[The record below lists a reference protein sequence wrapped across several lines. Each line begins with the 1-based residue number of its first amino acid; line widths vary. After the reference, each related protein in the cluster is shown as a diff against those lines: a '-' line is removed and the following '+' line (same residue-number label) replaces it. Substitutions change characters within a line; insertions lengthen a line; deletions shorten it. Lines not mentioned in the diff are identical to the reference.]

1 MESLTKII
9 INILIIFLNNML
21 PNSTPIHTQ
30 SNPTQNYSFALGVMA
45 SLFFTFGFITCLN
58 DILSPYLQKL
68 LKLNYTQT
76 SLVQVA
82 FFLAYFV
89 ISPPS
94 SFIIQKIGYKMGM
107 ALGLLLSGVGCAMF
121 YPASVALSYPLFL
134 CALFVLAGG
143 IALLQTA
150 SNPYISALG
159 NPETSSSRLALVQ
172 AFNSV
177 GTTIAPFVGTY
188 LLLQNTKN
196 TTAQDLQVPYLML
209 GLAFFGLAILV
220 YNLSLPAIQS
230 EVETQSAEDN
240 AKTSALQYPQLV
252 LGIIG
257 IFVYVG
263 AEVAIGTY
271 LTNFLGEPHIA
282 NLPKEKA
289 GYYVSFYWGGAMIG
303 RFLGAYL
310 MQQIKPAKV
319 LMFNGL
325 LAFVLVNMAIF
336 GNGNVA
342 MYALLAVGFANSI
355 MFPTIFT
362 LAIKGLGKYT
372 AQGSGLLCMA
382 IVGGA
387 VVPLLQGICADNVNL
402 QVSFVIPML
411 CYVYIAW
418 FGYKVAP

>member
-1 MESLTKII
+1 MIQ
-9 INILIIFLNNML
+9 
-21 PNSTPIHTQ
+21 NSPRNTPKNTQ
-30 SNPTQNYSFALGVMA
+30 FSNQNAQKTDYSFALGIMA

-76 SLVQVA
+76 SFIQVA

-107 ALGLLLSGVGCAMF
+107 ALGLLMSGVGCAMF
-121 YPASVALSYPLFL
+121 YPASVTLSYPLFL

-159 NPETSSSRLALVQ
+159 NPDTSSSRLALVQ

-177 GTTIAPFVGTY
+177 GTTIAPFAGTY

-196 TTAQDLQVPYLML
+196 TTAEDLQIPYLML
-209 GLAFFGLAILV
+209 GMAFLGLAILV
-220 YNLSLPAIQS
+220 YNLSLPTIQNTTTT
-230 EVETQSAEDN
+230 EENIEHKIHEN
-240 AKTSALQYPQLV
+240 KTSALQYPQLLFGV
-252 LGIIG
+252 IG
-257 IFVYVG
+257 IFMYVG
-263 AEVAIGTY
+263 AEVSIGTY
-271 LTNFLGEPHIA
+271 LTKFLGEANIA
-282 NLPKEKA
+282 NLPEEKA
-289 GYYVSFYWGGAMIG
+289 GYYVSFYWGGAMVG
-303 RFLGAYL
+303 RFLGAYI
-310 MQQIKPAKV
+310 MQHISPPKV
-319 LMFNGL
+319 LFFNAF
-325 LAFVLVNMAIF
+325 LAFSLVNVAVF
-336 GNGNVA
+336 GNGMLA

-362 LAIKGLGKYT
+362 LAIKGIGKHT
-372 AQGSGLLCMA
+372 EQGSGFLCMA

-387 VVPLLQGICADNVNL
+387 VVPLLQGICADNIGL
-402 QVSFVIPML
+402 QVSFLIPTL

-418 FGYKVAP
+418 FGWRIRN

>member
-1 MESLTKII
+1 MIEHYPKHV
-9 INILIIFLNNML
+9 
-21 PNSTPIHTQ
+21 PNSPV
-30 SNPTQNYSFALGVMA
+30 PTQDYSFALGVMA

-76 SLVQVA
+76 SFVQVA

-107 ALGLLLSGVGCAMF
+107 ALGLLMSGVGCGLF
-121 YPASVALSYPLFL
+121 YPASVVLSYPLFL
-134 CALFVLAGG
+134 VALFVLAGG

-159 NPETSSSRLALVQ
+159 GVETSSSRLALVQ

-188 LLLQNTKN
+188 LFLQNLEKN
-196 TTAQDLQVPYLML
+196 ATADALQVPYLILGVAFL
-209 GLAFFGLAILV
+209 GLALLV
-220 YNLSLPAIQS
+220 YNLSLPNIQS
-230 EVETQSAEDN
+230 EIVINENISSDN
-240 AKTSALQYPQLV
+240 SIKKTSVFQYPQLV
-252 LGIIG
+252 YGVFG
-257 IFVYVG
+257 IFAYVG

-271 LTNFLGEPHIA
+271 ITKFLGETHIA
-282 NLPKEKA
+282 GLPEKQA
-289 GYYVSFYWGGAMIG
+289 GYYVAFYWGGAMVG
-303 RFLGAYL
+303 RFLGAYI
-310 MQQIKPAKV
+310 MQKVKPALV
-319 LMFNGL
+319 LMCNAI
-325 LAFVLVNMAIF
+325 LAFLLVNIATF
-336 GNGNVA
+336 GSGQVA
-342 MYALLAVGFANSI
+342 MYAILAVGFANSI

-362 LAIKGLGKYT
+362 LAIKNLGKYT
-372 AQGSGLLCMA
+372 EQGSGLLCMA

-402 QVSFVIPML
+402 QISFLIPAL
-411 CYVYIAW
+411 CYVYIGW
-418 FGYKVAP
+418 FGYGQRNM